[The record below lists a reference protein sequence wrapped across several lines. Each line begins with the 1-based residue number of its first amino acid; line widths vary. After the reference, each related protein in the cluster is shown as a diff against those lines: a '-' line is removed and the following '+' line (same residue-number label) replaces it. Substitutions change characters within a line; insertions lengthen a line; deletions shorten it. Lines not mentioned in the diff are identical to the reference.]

1 MLAVPMPECDH
12 RLAVRFHVPATLGA
26 QVAEVA
32 GDFSA
37 WAPLAMVRDV
47 TGAFHLV
54 VQLDRGRR
62 WRYRFVLDGDRWIND
77 PAAHAFVDRPS
88 RSPCSELLT

>member
-1 MLAVPMPECDH
+1 MLAVPVPDCDH
-12 RLAVRFHVPATLGA
+12 RLAVRFHVPAALGA

-37 WAPLAMVRDV
+37 WAPLAMLRDS

-62 WRYRFVLDGDRWIND
+62 WRYRFFLDGDRWIND
-77 PAAHAFVDRPS
+77 PAAGSFVDGPNGS
-88 RSPCSELLT
+88 SCSELAT